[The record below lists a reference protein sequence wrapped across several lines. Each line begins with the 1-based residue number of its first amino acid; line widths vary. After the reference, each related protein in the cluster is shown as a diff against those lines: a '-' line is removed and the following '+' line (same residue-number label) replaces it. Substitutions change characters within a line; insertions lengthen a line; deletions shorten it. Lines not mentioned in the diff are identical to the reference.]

1 MSDTPQSNN
10 GKHIK
15 DVLDKIKLDLSALG
29 KNVDTISGAV
39 NRHETDLLNI
49 KSQKN
54 VSESL
59 KENHVKFTSSYNTNM
74 EEVSNKFADINNRID
89 SMSRDLSNV
98 NNTLKKI
105 ESDGKDRQYKLENDL
120 NNKLDKAVTDME
132 SKLNSVVKQFYV

>member
-1 MSDTPQSNN
+1 MSDTPQSNT

-98 NNTLKKI
+98 NNTLKKLD
-105 ESDGKDRQYKLENDL
+105 SDGKDRQYKMENELID
-120 NNKLDKAVTDME
+120 KLDKAVSDME